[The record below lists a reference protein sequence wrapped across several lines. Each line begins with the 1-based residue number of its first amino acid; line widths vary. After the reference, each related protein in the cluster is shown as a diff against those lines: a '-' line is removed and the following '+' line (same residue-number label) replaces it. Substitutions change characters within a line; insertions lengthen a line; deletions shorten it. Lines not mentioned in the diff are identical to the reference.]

1 MREVPRTLIA
11 AFLLAVTLSLPIGL
25 EATDPQTEPAAPIPT
40 QILTAKKIF
49 ISNGGEE
56 PYSNAKGRAYDQ
68 FYAAMKKFGRYEI
81 VGSPSESDVVFEIRA
96 TVHSQVSSGNTVLI
110 TYLNLAILDPKT
122 RIALW
127 TKTEDLCCGFN
138 LKTTNGLDSLNKGM
152 KKIMRDVEDLADQ
165 PIPQASPAKS

>member
-56 PYSNAKGRAYDQ
+56 PGSNAKGRAYDQ

-96 TVHSQVSSGNTVLI
+96 TVVHSENSPGNTVLN

-127 TKTEDLCCGFN
+127 TKAENLCCGFI
-138 LKTTNGLDSLNKGM
+138 LSDSLNKGM